1 MQSSMIYGSQW
12 DQIMIWMKE
21 VKNTE
26 DNSKYY
32 ILDSSYMGNYNT
44 SSGGTGKK
52 QVSGYKNAYGVK
64 QIFDLGGNL
73 RDWTTEAYS
82 TSRRVLRGGAYSSDG
97 SSIPAGGRYDDGP
110 EGTYSYHSARVALYV
125 SL

>member
-26 DNSKYY
+26 NESKYY
-32 ILDSSYMGNYNT
+32 ILYSSNMGNYNT
-44 SSGGTGKK
+44 SSEVTGSP
-52 QVSGYKNAYGVK
+52 QVSGYKNKYSVK

-73 RDWTTEAYS
+73 YDWTTEANGADN
-82 TSRRVLRGGAYSSDG
+82 RVLRGYYYEANG
-97 SSIPAGGRYDDGP
+97 SSYPAKRYCQRL
-110 EGTYSYHSARVALYV
+110 SK
-125 SL
+125 

>member
-26 DNSKYY
+26 YNSKYY
-32 ILDSSYMGNYNT
+32 ILDSSYMGNYST
-44 SSGGTGKK
+44 PSGGTGKK

-73 RDWTTEAYS
+73 RDWTTEVCS
-82 TSRRVLRGGAYSSDG
+82 TDGRVLRGDVYYNNGSYYPASHRDVSILEITDSYLSS
-97 SSIPAGGRYDDGP
+97 
-110 EGTYSYHSARVALYV
+110 RVALYV

>member
-1 MQSSMIYGSQW
+1 MIYGSQW

-32 ILDSSYMGNYNT
+32 ILDSSYMGNYST
-44 SSGGTGKK
+44 PSGGTGKK

-73 RDWTTEAYS
+73 RDWTTEAGS
-82 TSRRVLRGGAYSSDG
+82 TYHRVLRGYYY
-97 SSIPAGGRYDDGP
+97 YDDGSNYPASNRHFSFP
-110 EGTYSYHSARVALYV
+110 ESTDSRSSARVALYV

>member
-1 MQSSMIYGSQW
+1 MIYGSQW

-32 ILDSSYMGNYNT
+32 ILDSSYMGNYST
-44 SSGGTGKK
+44 SSGGTGEK

-73 RDWTTEAYS
+73 MDKTTEADWTYG
-82 TSRRVLRGGAYSSDG
+82 RVLRGDRYYGNG
-97 SSIPAGGRYDDGP
+97 SSLPASFRSISGP
-110 EGTYSYHSARVALYV
+110 ESTGIISSARVALYV